1 MELYFSSNYDTNS
14 LFLLQIPHTLLDN
27 LEKEEELII
36 KGTSPTILCTK
47 DKGYELKL
55 LETTNTLLLIKDKE
69 GESNKKEIILKADH
83 SIEATSITPRKFY
96 IYNLLKK
103 FCSLKYDLSTGENN
117 VSLFKQ
123 KYTLKDL
130 FSLCDL
136 PSTQFD
142 ILIKETHIFQYDDN
156 ITCIYDFNF
165 LIEFIAPLLKALS
178 YNNKYKFNSLDE
190 IFNVLINTDSNM
202 EKIVNKLN
210 QNEKKNL
217 FEYIGDINDGSG
229 KNVEF
234 VLNTEKIK
242 IFIAK
247 SLFYSNKDDTKYEFK
262 LVNFVQ
268 LLNNAL
274 SIYLPIELYE
284 EESRT
289 MNKYL
294 TEDECED
301 NLYPCYKDFDLRFLL
316 GKCIIYM
323 SKSYNEPLI
332 KWIDVSQLSEKFEER
347 INELYAMKFT
357 WNMKEFEL
365 FMKDLEIGNLH
376 DRILRLTR
384 PVQEDN
390 IFDKNKKISMLY
402 LKKNPF
408 FNCFWIKH
416 FMILSFLI

>member
-14 LFLLQIPHTLLDN
+14 LFLLQIPHNLLDN
-27 LEKEEELII
+27 LENEKELII

-69 GESNKKEIILKADH
+69 EDPNKKEIILKADH

-96 IYNLLKK
+96 VYNLLKK
-103 FCSLKYDLSTGENN
+103 FCTLKYDLSTGENN
-117 VSLFKQ
+117 ISSFKQ
-123 KYTLKDL
+123 KYTLKNL

-142 ILIKETHIFQYDDN
+142 MLIKETHIFQYN
-156 ITCIYDFNF
+156 EYITCIFDFNF
-165 LIEFIAPLLKALS
+165 LTDFLGLLLKSLS
-178 YNNKYKFNSLDE
+178 YNNKSKFNSLDE
-190 IFNVLINTDSNM
+190 IFDILLDTDSNM
-202 EKIVNKLN
+202 DIVVNKLN

-217 FEYIGDINDGSG
+217 VEYIGDIHNNNET
-229 KNVEF
+229 NVEIS
-234 VLNTEKIK
+234 LNVEKIK
-242 IFIAK
+242 TFIAK
-247 SLFYSNKDDTKYEFK
+247 SLFYSNKDDNKFEFK
-262 LVNFVQ
+262 LVNFIQ

-284 EESRT
+284 EDSRN

-294 TEDECED
+294 TEGTCED
-301 NLYPCYKDFDLRFLL
+301 NLYPYYKDFDLRFLL

-332 KWIDVSQLSEKFEER
+332 KWIDISQLSEKFEER
-347 INELYAMKFT
+347 INELYLMKFT
-357 WNMKEFEL
+357 WSMKELEL
-365 FMKDLEIGNLH
+365 FLKDLEIGNLH

-390 IFDKNKKISMLY
+390 IFDKSKKNSALY

-408 FNCFWIKH
+408 FNKKI
-416 FMILSFLI
+416 